1 MTNLSVGLGATKA
14 PWSGA
19 FRSYVRDH
27 GQGITLRV
35 VMDRTELERA
45 APGFDIL
52 VLDDVMR
59 TFSIS
64 DIARAQDRGAHVV
77 GVFDPGPGMGRQYL
91 ASLGVDEV
99 LPATTAPAELAAHFL
114 QREAPPRARDRG
126 PGPAQFC
133 RRHRPGPAGRAPGEV
148 ERVDQGQRRLWVDR
162 GRGGG
167 GGAHVQA
174 GSRPSHR
181 GRGALSGPGVPS
193 FAVSGNGSALGR
205 LPCRPRAASTS
216 GGAVGASGRRH
227 VACGPF
233 RRDLR
238 LARCPPGA
246 EPGSSGP
253 VGGRGAGRVRR
264 SLHRNRVVGGSV
276 FGARALWRRPGR
288 AGRCGPGRGHG
299 VGRSRGRGAV
309 GGMEGGG

>member
-14 PWSGA
+14 PWSSA

-77 GVFDPGPGMGRQYL
+77 GVFDPGPGLGRQYL
-91 ASLGVDEV
+91 AGLGVDEV
-99 LPATTAPAELAAHFL
+99 SARDHRPRRAGRSFPATRT
-114 QREAPPRARDRG
+114 PPRARDGG

-133 RRHRPGPAGRAPGEV
+133 RRYRPGPAGRAPGEV

-181 GRGALSGPGVPS
+181 GRGALSDPGVPS
-193 FAVSGNGSALGR
+193 IAVPGNGPALGR
-205 LPCRPRAASTS
+205 LPGRSRVASTS
-216 GGAVGASGRRH
+216 GGAIGASGRRH
-227 VACGPF
+227 FAGGPF

-238 LARCPPGA
+238 LPRCPPGA

-253 VGGRGAGRVRR
+253 VGG
-264 SLHRNRVVGGSV
+264 
-276 FGARALWRRPGR
+276 
-288 AGRCGPGRGHG
+288 
-299 VGRSRGRGAV
+299 
-309 GGMEGGG
+309 